1 MPLPAALLKKLAKRG
16 IVNTDKGKSL
26 TMQYYNY

>member
-16 IVNTDKGKSL
+16 LVDKKGKLSL
-26 TMQYYNY
+26 IFVR

>member
-16 IVNTDKGKSL
+16 LVDKKGESL
-26 TMQYYNY
+26 HSYTEGE